1 MKLWIG
7 QIGKFVIYKSTNTY
21 DEPCYL
27 VDSDTGTMYFDC
39 RWYNL
44 KTLYGLLRKLT

>member
-1 MKLWIG
+1 MKLYITS
-7 QIGKFVIYKSTNTY
+7 IGKFTVYKSTNTY

-27 VDSDTGTMYFDC
+27 VDSETGTMYFDC
-39 RWYNL
+39 SWYNL